1 MLVELI
7 IGGKEAG
14 PNELRMCKAPT
25 FSALSRTL
33 RHRLFKEGVQ
43 LSPPPGTERLPPC
56 RRQNDCRG
64 LCQLCHQV
72 LSLTLN
78 VSGCCE
84 EPHRVHRRACL
95 LGQASHTLESW
106 PMGES
111 LGP

>member
-43 LSPPPGTERLPPC
+43 LSAPPRNREVAPLQEAERLQGTLSALPSSLVI
-56 RRQNDCRG
+56 DIKYVG
-64 LCQLCHQV
+64 LL
-72 LSLTLN
+72 
-78 VSGCCE
+78 
-84 EPHRVHRRACL
+84 
-95 LGQASHTLESW
+95 
-106 PMGES
+106 
-111 LGP
+111 

>member
-43 LSPPPGTERLPPC
+43 LSPPQEQRGCPPAGG
-56 RRQNDCRG
+56 RTTAGDFVSSAIKS
-64 LCQLCHQV
+64 CH
-72 LSLTLN
+72 
-78 VSGCCE
+78 
-84 EPHRVHRRACL
+84 
-95 LGQASHTLESW
+95 
-106 PMGES
+106 
-111 LGP
+111 

>member
-43 LSPPPGTERLPPC
+43 LSPPSPRNREVAPLQEAERLQGTLSALPSSLVIDIKC
-56 RRQNDCRG
+56 VG
-64 LCQLCHQV
+64 LL
-72 LSLTLN
+72 
-78 VSGCCE
+78 
-84 EPHRVHRRACL
+84 
-95 LGQASHTLESW
+95 
-106 PMGES
+106 
-111 LGP
+111 